1 MILHKRKKK
10 LVSKMQTINCYIP
23 LKLRMSGELG
33 EDDWVALEEVL
44 VAQYTR
50 ALRRS
55 IAELTQS
62 RFIESG
68 MSEEVR
74 ESFASERVGSEG
86 YWIPSYEHGQL
97 TQVPTSGSEVAGASS
112 TGTIIAEFTI
122 TEIIEWIREYFS
134 ATKGRPHS
142 GVYYGIYATLQGTNS
157 PMLYYLTI
165 NEQGQVV
172 VESLF
177 LYVERDKKRGAMSLQ
192 TGSYT
197 VIFQPFG
204 RGVLYRGNQREKST
218 LMNPDNMD
226 IEVNFIVPTDLGL
239 FERSV
244 PHYAYRFYPRM
255 QILEPNHEPI
265 MSVEAESIYYA
276 DVQIWG
282 VDKSGQWYHADTLAF
297 IFASLDFTWEIWQL
311 KTPPGKKSPVLR
323 ELVRTVHSKDAFLRH
338 TWAEEGMYEISC
350 EVTVQ
355 HENVSPEPVKDTRRQ
370 QVVTLEAKMTKRLAQ
385 LEKLEA
391 EGKFGETPLWFKSA
405 LDLLAFYEE
414 QLKKET
420 NEARK
425 GLLKDAIA
433 KMTHHLYGIEVE
445 KRIPIHAVFGER
457 RTSQIRP
464 ITLFLA
470 PSLEVDPENPHVWYL
485 IDLTYPAFY
494 ATYKGKG
501 KTAHEAIA
509 AAFEDARTSFRGNYP
524 PGYILAHIQWPG
536 MERYGLKAWD
546 FITPTESWERTAYE
560 WASTAATVIGAAG
573 LAAALVFPPSAV
585 VAKVLL
591 VGAVIGATLS
601 ALNIIERIRTDN
613 FEWDAETFSDIANIA
628 AAFAGVGAAAA
639 QSRAASLS
647 SAVAKGKLVSVEA
660 GSKVAQVLKFQK
672 FMLYTSLGTDIANG
686 MVLAYDTYLQLR
698 TLNTA
703 YDEETRK
710 EYERLYD
717 KDAYKRWQEERYI
730 RILSVLARAAVNG
743 TLVVVSAR
751 STGKQIGELGTLQRS
766 IGAGESEVGE
776 SQRKFSVEPETE
788 PPAESPPPEGGA
800 GGGDSGSG
808 AGRGGPQPGPTLRQ
822 RQRAAALR
830 RQASAHEVQAAKL
843 EAQAVDQEKRATIAE
858 ATRPE
863 RAARLRQAASVQRDE
878 ATRLRSEAT
887 RLRSEAEQF
896 ASGAR
901 SATQDLP
908 GPEDV
913 DKLFAQASAETKVI
927 YIPKAAVEGDPS
939 KLLRLVRPLLRSKSR
954 NRVVYRV
961 EGGGSRELLRVDA
974 NGNVFV
980 KPGETIYLNFGSEA
994 RAIKFFNENRGP
1006 GARIVA
1012 FEVDEEWVRAA
1023 RSAAVPEYKTEAL
1036 EGRQPRLVDVTVAED
1051 QLEIPGS
1058 LTGELQDF
1066 IIPGTGRILEV
1077 K

>member
-1 MILHKRKKK
+1 MEE
-10 LVSKMQTINCYIP
+10 SKMQTINCYIP
-23 LKLRMSGELG
+23 LKLRLRGEPG
-33 EDDWVALEEVL
+33 EDDWAALEEAL

-50 ALRRS
+50 TLSRS
-55 IAELTQS
+55 IAELTRS
-62 RFIESG
+62 RLIQPGIPEAVAEPFAQERSG
-68 MSEEVR
+68 P
-74 ESFASERVGSEG
+74 EG
-86 YWIPSYEHGQL
+86 YWIPSYEHGQP

-112 TGTIIAEFTI
+112 TGKLMVGFTMTKI
-122 TEIIEWIREYFS
+122 MEWIRKYFP
-134 ATKGRPHS
+134 ATRGRPRA
-142 GVYYGIYATLQGTNS
+142 GVYHGVYATLQGTNS

-165 NEQGQVV
+165 NEQGQEVL
-172 VESLF
+172 ESIF
-177 LYVERDKKRGAMSLQ
+177 LYVELDKKRGAMLLQ

-197 VIFQPFG
+197 VIFEPFG
-204 RGVLYRGNQREKST
+204 RGVLYHDNQREKST

-226 IEVNFIVPTDLGL
+226 IAVNFIVPTDLGF

-255 QILEPNHEPI
+255 QILEPDHEPI
-265 MSVEAESIYYA
+265 MSVGAESIYYS

-282 VDKSGQWYHADTLAF
+282 VDESGQWYHADTLAF
-297 IFASLDFTWEIWQL
+297 VFASLDFTWEIWQL
-311 KTPPGKKSPVLR
+311 KTPPGKKRPVLR
-323 ELVRTVHSKDAFLRH
+323 ELVRAVHSKDAFLRH
-338 TWAEEGMYEISC
+338 TWAAEGTYEISC
-350 EVTVQ
+350 EVTVRQ
-355 HENVSPEPVKDTRRQ
+355 ENVSPEPVKDTRRQ
-370 QVVTLEAKMTKRLAQ
+370 RVVTLEAKMTRRLAQ

-405 LDLLAFYEE
+405 LDLLAFYEK

-420 NEARK
+420 NEARR

-445 KRIPIHAVFGER
+445 KRIPIHAVFGDR
-457 RTSQIRP
+457 HTSQLRP

-470 PSLEVDPENPHVWYL
+470 PGSEIDPENPHVWYL

-536 MERYGLKAWD
+536 MERYGLEAWD
-546 FITPTESWERTAYE
+546 FITPTESWQRTAYE
-560 WASTAATVIGAAG
+560 WASTAATVVGAAG
-573 LAAALVFPPSAV
+573 LAAAFLFPPSAV

-591 VGAVIGATLS
+591 IGAVIGATLS

-613 FEWDAETFSDIANIA
+613 FEWDVETFSDIANIA

-639 QSRAASLS
+639 QSKAASLS
-647 SAVAKGKLVSVEA
+647 SAIAKGELVTAEA
-660 GSKVAQVLKFQK
+660 GSRVAQVLKFQK
-672 FMLYTSLGTDIANG
+672 FMLYTSLGTDITNG
-686 MVLAYDTYLQLR
+686 MVLAYDTYLQLK
-698 TLNTA
+698 TLDMP

-710 EYERLYD
+710 EYERLYE

-743 TLVVVSAR
+743 TLIVVSAR
-751 STGKQIGELGTLQRS
+751 STRKQIGELGTLQRS
-766 IGAGESEVGE
+766 PGAGESEIGE
-776 SQRKFSVEPETE
+776 SQRRSGVEPETE
-788 PPAESPPPEGGA
+788 PPAESPAPEMGA
-800 GGGDSGSG
+800 GGGGG
-808 AGRGGPQPGPTLRQ
+808 TGTGGPQSGPTLHQ

-830 RQASAHEVQAAKL
+830 RQAAAYETQATEHEARAA
-843 EAQAVDQEKRATIAE
+843 DQERRATIAE
-858 ATRPE
+858 ATRPD
-863 RAARLRQAASVQRDE
+863 RAARLREAASAQRDE
-878 ATRLRSEAT
+878 AARLRNEAT
-887 RLRSEAEQF
+887 RLHSEAEQY
-896 ASGAR
+896 ASGTR

-913 DKLFAQASAETKVI
+913 DQLFARATAEIKPVKVPLATI
-927 YIPKAAVEGDPS
+927 ERNPGR
-939 KLLRLVRPLLRSKSR
+939 LLRLVRALLRSKSG

-961 EGGGSRELLRVDA
+961 EGGGSRELLHIDA

-980 KPGETIYLNFGSEA
+980 RPGETIYLNFGSEA
-994 RAIKFFNENRGP
+994 RAIEFLRENRGP

-1023 RSAAVPEYKTEAL
+1023 RSAAIPEYKTEAL
-1036 EGRQPRLVDVTVAED
+1036 QGRQPRLVDVTVAED

-1058 LTGELQDF
+1058 TDPKYDLTGELQDF
-1066 IIPGTGRILEV
+1066 IIPGTGRILNVE
-1077 K
+1077 